1 VANEV
6 REILGNRL
14 ENACPLICFER
25 ANLLKWVVSYTTAL
39 SVPHQPITLR
49 ALPASPALTVAVVKF
64 DHALG
69 MNLTA
74 TGDRNISAPNLEMG
88 VVLMDES
95 MRPFWF
101 NIEAARILSYPQ
113 KPDGPKAPG
122 ADDLGEKIRAS
133 LSQQTLRSPSLSEL
147 TSGRR
152 RYLCRAFVLE
162 LQGKETRRGPSVAV
176 LLERSPRGM
185 VTLATMSGQLQLTR
199 RERETLELLS
209 IGLDTKQIAD
219 CMHVST
225 NTTKVYIRMVMAK
238 MGVSSRSEV
247 LTKVFSKRNSP
258 GPRKSEPGEV
268 FRRPPNRR

>member
-1 VANEV
+1 
-6 REILGNRL
+6 
-14 ENACPLICFER
+14 
-25 ANLLKWVVSYTTAL
+25 
-39 SVPHQPITLR
+39 
-49 ALPASPALTVAVVKF
+49 
-64 DHALG
+64 

-113 KPDGPKAPG
+113 KPDGPKALG

-133 LSQQTLRSPSLSEL
+133 LSQQPLRSPSLSEL

-162 LQGKETRRGPSVAV
+162 PQGKGTRRGPSVAI
-176 LLERSPRGM
+176 LLERRPRGT
-185 VTLATMSGQLQLTR
+185 VTLATMSAQFQLTR

-209 IGLDTKQIAD
+209 IGLCTKEIAD
-219 CMHVST
+219 CMHIST
-225 NTTKVYIRMVMAK
+225 NTAKVYIRMVMAK
-238 MGVSSRSEV
+238 MRVSSRLEV
-247 LTKVFSKRNSP
+247 LAKIITTRSPSPPSDSKIAKRQP
-258 GPRKSEPGEV
+258 L
-268 FRRPPNRR
+268 